1 MHGSIKTF
9 DICPLATRCCTCAP
23 SNFEIQHQPHQA
35 VGMRLVEARAARKL
49 VNNLN
54 QKGARNQASIG
65 FVFASQHGL
74 LFALSWAQVRAY
86 AHLGGHEVGGGRAV
100 SRCGGCGIDCGAAG
114 DDGRK
119 KFDRRGRPHADPA
132 SDSVGAGASA
142 GAGDGGSGGA

>member
-1 MHGSIKTF
+1 MRSCGYSFNSEGGIKE
-9 DICPLATRCCTCAP
+9 P
-23 SNFEIQHQPHQA
+23 
-35 VGMRLVEARAARKL
+35 G
-49 VNNLN
+49 
-54 QKGARNQASIG
+54 
-65 FVFASQHGL
+65 ASQHGL

-132 SDSVGAGASA
+132 SDSVGAGACRRGPTQRRLRA
-142 GAGDGGSGGA
+142 ALALL